1 MNEKSRKQ
9 ELYSTTKRPYHGNN
23 TYQENT
29 TVPCFSKLNAYR
41 QTSFYCASQIL
52 RFLQV
57 KGFSGDPA
65 SSRSVGAVFPAVLA
79 HFVSL
84 CLVLVILAS
93 FRTSFII
100 IIFVMLIG
108 DQ

>member
-9 ELYSTTKRPYHGNN
+9 ELYSTTKCTYQGNN

-29 TVPCFSKLNAYR
+29 TVTCFSKLNAYR
-41 QTSFYCASQIL
+41 QTSFYCASHTVV
-52 RFLQV
+52 LQV

-65 SSRSVGAVFPAVLA
+65 SSRSFGAVFPTVLA

-84 CLVLVILAS
+84 CRVLVILAS
-93 FRTSFII
+93 FQTFII
-100 IIFVMLIG
+100 IIRVMIIG